1 MRTFLLALVLA
12 LPVPALAQ
20 DVESALSEY
29 LDFATEA
36 EGIIAPAQLT
46 DDLLPQVQFIDV
58 RNAAAFAA
66 NPIPG
71 AIHIPWREVVAR
83 LDEVPQNGLAVFYC
97 DTGAI
102 SAQAMFA
109 ARLLGRDNAL
119 VLQGGRAAWE

>member
-1 MRTFLLALVLA
+1 MRAFLLACLLLLA
-12 LPVPALAQ
+12 LSARAQ
-20 DVESALSEY
+20 DLESALSEY

-46 DDLLPQVQFIDV
+46 TDLLPQVQFIDV
-58 RNAAAFAA
+58 RSAERFAA
-66 NPIPG
+66 NSIAG

-83 LDEVPQNGLAVFYC
+83 LDEVPQTGLAVFYC

-109 ARLLGRDNAL
+109 ARLMGRENAL
-119 VLQGGRAAWE
+119 VLQGGRAAWQ